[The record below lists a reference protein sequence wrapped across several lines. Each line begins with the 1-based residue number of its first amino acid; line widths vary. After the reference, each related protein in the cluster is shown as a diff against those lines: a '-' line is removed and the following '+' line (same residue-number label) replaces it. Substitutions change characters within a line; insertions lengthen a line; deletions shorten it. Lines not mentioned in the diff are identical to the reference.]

1 MLFNP
6 KRGDTKIAQLQLLL
20 ANIDRVAFK
29 KSKIIENK
37 LKNEYHPIILCGDFN
52 FSNKSRI
59 YEFLTKAKLE
69 NYKLLNR
76 IDLSGQKIDSK
87 DNVPINKSVLPER
100 LGISDQSQFK
110 PVIDSRNLRLL
121 FDKNNKNGEIKINS
135 SFGGDT
141 IYHCFDFKSV
151 YSYIDEKGFAEITTC
166 VKNFCES
173 VDFIFFHS
181 ECEISKFEQ
190 YNEKK
195 NKLLLLE
202 RLELFNESK
211 SKNLLIPNKIYSS
224 DHFMIAAKFCLT
236 E

>member
-29 KSKIIENK
+29 TSKIIENK
-37 LKNEYHPIILCGDFN
+37 LRTEYHPIILCGDFN
-52 FSNKSRI
+52 FSNNSKI
-59 YEFLTKAKLE
+59 YEFITKAKLE
-69 NYKLLNR
+69 NYSLLNR
-76 IDLSGQKIDSK
+76 IGLSGQRLDLK
-87 DNVPINKSVLPER
+87 DYFPIYENLIPER
-100 LGISDQSQFK
+100 LGITDQSQFK

-121 FDKNNKNGEIKINS
+121 FNKNNENEEIKVIS
-135 SFGGDT
+135 SFGSDT
-141 IYHCFDFKSV
+141 ISHCFDFKSA
-151 YSYIDEKGFAEITTC
+151 YSHIDEKGDTEITTR
-166 VKNFCES
+166 VKDFCKS

-181 ECEISKFEQ
+181 ECVNSKLKVS
-190 YNEKK
+190 NEKK

-202 RLELFNESK
+202 RLELFNEND

-236 E
+236 